1 MGRTIFFFT
10 VKKNISFIASDRTTN
25 RIASFPPTAMAAELG
40 SVRVVP
46 GGLAV
51 RFKSRHYD
59 FLTTT
64 CIYRSTTEDIIIKY
78 EALNNKPSKI

>member
-25 RIASFPPTAMAAELG
+25 RIASFMAAELG
-40 SVRVVP
+40 LRAVP

>member
-1 MGRTIFFFT
+1 MARTIFFFFT
-10 VKKNISFIASDRTTN
+10 VKKNVSSIASDRTTN
-25 RIASFPPTAMAAELG
+25 RIASFPPTPMAAELG
-40 SVRVVP
+40 LRTVP

-51 RFKSRHYD
+51 RFKNRHYD

-78 EALNNKPSKI
+78 EALNNKPS

>member
-40 SVRVVP
+40 LRAVP

-59 FLTTT
+59 FFTTT